1 MRSHAV
7 HGFVAAMCVLAV
19 VMLVVQDWSGF
30 ATLSTS
36 DYWGVGTLAVLAL
49 VAEMQRLSIK
59 VGGDSGGS
67 SIGFLPLFTLLLL
80 FGPAAA
86 LGTMVMLGLVM
97 GYGLRRK
104 ELLRA
109 NFNIAQWVVSTA
121 LGGMAF
127 VAAGGEP
134 LVGLEATGHSSAVLA
149 QLGPFVLFG
158 VVLLWVNNAAVA
170 MVMSLSQQLPYRDVW
185 VRLVGPA
192 GTNILADLLIAPI
205 AIAVA
210 ALYLSAGPVG
220 LLLAILPF
228 FFIRHSYQTTHQLQ
242 LANKDLLK
250 ALVKAIEIRDPYTSG
265 HSLRVSHLAKRIAE
279 QLALP
284 PRHVNG
290 IEAAGLVHDIGK
302 VEAVFTEI
310 LRKPDPLTWDERK
323 IIESHVERGVEL
335 LKNLSS
341 MSDEVI
347 EIVRHH
353 HEREDGKGYPD
364 RLLGDQIPVGAKIII
379 VCDAVDAMLSDR
391 PYRKAL
397 GLSVVRAELERQ
409 AGKQFDH
416 RVVRALT
423 ESGTLPD
430 HVEIMNV
437 DPEGL
442 LGVADAPAPAK
453 HLRPQ
458 ASTKQP
464 SRHVRWS
471 RPN

>member
-1 MRSHAV
+1 
-7 HGFVAAMCVLAV
+7 
-19 VMLVVQDWSGF
+19 
-30 ATLSTS
+30 
-36 DYWGVGTLAVLAL
+36 
-49 VAEMQRLSIK
+49 
-59 VGGDSGGS
+59 
-67 SIGFLPLFTLLLL
+67 
-80 FGPAAA
+80 
-86 LGTMVMLGLVM
+86 
-97 GYGLRRK
+97 
-104 ELLRA
+104 
-109 NFNIAQWVVSTA
+109 
-121 LGGMAF
+121 
-127 VAAGGEP
+127 
-134 LVGLEATGHSSAVLA
+134 
-149 QLGPFVLFG
+149 
-158 VVLLWVNNAAVA
+158 

-210 ALYLSAGPVG
+210 TLYLSAGPVG

-250 ALVKAIEIRDPYTSG
+250 ALVKAIEIGDPYTSG
-265 HSLRVSHLAKRIAE
+265 HSLRISHLAKRIAE

-310 LRKPDPLTWDERK
+310 LRKPDRLTWDERK

-341 MSDEVI
+341 MPDEVI

-397 GLSVVRAELERQ
+397 ELSVVRAELERQ

-423 ESGTLPD
+423 ESGTLRD
-430 HVEIMNV
+430 HVEIMSV
-437 DPEGL
+437 DREGL
-442 LGVADAPAPAK
+442 LGVADAPATREA
-453 HLRPQ
+453 LE
-458 ASTKQP
+458 ASDE
-464 SRHVRWS
+464 HEAA
-471 RPN
+471 